1 MPGLWTWGIFLLLT
15 LILLEKLGLRLNV
28 ANYLKDYRRTSKY
41 LATVMFRGTPC
52 ILYSIFFSNITLNLH
67 YITSNAKQELDKTAI
82 LPNVKAL

>member
-41 LATVMFRGTPC
+41 LATVMFRGT
-52 ILYSIFFSNITLNLH
+52 I
-67 YITSNAKQELDKTAI
+67 
-82 LPNVKAL
+82 